1 MADPN
6 KTKDLPDSHGLIGL
20 FTRHATLAN
29 IVLVIMLC
37 AGVVAV
43 PRMRAQ
49 FFPDSVEESITVTV
63 KWDGA
68 GAEEVDRAIVQVLE
82 PSLIAVEGVES
93 SESRASEG
101 SARMSLEFEPD
112 WDMSRAVND
121 VENALATAGDLP
133 EGAEDPEVSR
143 GVWRDTVT
151 DLVITGPLS
160 PEQLGRLGD
169 ETVVRLYQ
177 QGVTRTSL
185 AGIAAPET
193 VVEVPTVSMMAHD
206 VTLSQII
213 SVISAEAATD
223 PAGDVASGAARVTTG
238 TERRTAPEIAAL
250 VIRTEEDGSQL
261 TIGDV
266 ANIRVDGGDRNRAYF
281 VGDHPAVVI
290 NIARSAAGDAIAIQK
305 KVEGVIDTMQP
316 TLPAGTSMDLVRTRS
331 DKITQRLDLLL
342 GNGILGLGLVLALLF
357 LFLNART
364 AFWVAMGIPTSMAA
378 ALAVMYFSGMTLNMI
393 SIFALIL
400 TLGIVVDDAIV
411 VGEHADFRARHLGE
425 VPVVA
430 AERGARRMAAPVF
443 ASTLTTVIA
452 FAGLTVIGGRMG
464 NMIVDIPYTVIA
476 VLLASLIECFLI
488 LPNHMSHALAHSAD
502 QKWYDWPSR
511 KVNAGL
517 DWFRSRAMKPFTR
530 AVVKLR
536 YPVIAAAIALL
547 AWQVSFVMGGKVQW
561 RFFNPPEQSTVNG
574 AFSMVEGATRA
585 DTTEMMRTMQ
595 VTIDRVAKEFE
606 DEYGVNPVEYAIA
619 QIGGAS
625 GRSLASADTKDTD
638 LLGSI
643 SIEVIDPDYR
653 PYSSFDFVAR
663 LQQEMPRLP
672 LVEEISF
679 RRFRAGGADDGI
691 AVQFSGA
698 QTRALKDAAED
709 FKTALAQFP
718 EVSAVED
725 NLAYDKQELTLD
737 LTPQGEA
744 LGFDIASLGSE
755 LRARLNGTEA
765 ASFPD
770 GVRSAT
776 IRVELPPAELAAD
789 FIDRMQLRT
798 PAGQWVPLADI
809 VSVRSQTGFSTI
821 RREDGVRQV
830 SVTGDV
836 SEDDPARA
844 NEISRQIEDVI
855 LPRIS
860 EERGV
865 AWVLSGQAQQ
875 ERDFMSDALIGLS
888 MCLIGIYIVLAW
900 IFASWTRPI
909 VVMSVIP
916 FGAVGA
922 IWGHYIWQMPMSMF
936 AVVGGIGMIG
946 IIINDAIVLISTVD
960 EYAEKRGIV
969 PAIVDAV
976 SDRLRPVLLT
986 TATTVLGLAPLLYEQ
1001 SSSAL
1006 FLKSTVITLVYGLG
1020 FGMVI
1025 VLIVV
1030 PAMLAIQLDFGRQ
1043 ITAVRHGTRVLRLRG
1058 ILAGVAALLAVGF
1071 VITLGRAM
1079 LDGGALMPAF
1089 GGFALISAMIVIGAG
1104 IVAPRLLRGHI
1115 RHVGPPEA

>member
-1 MADPN
+1 
-6 KTKDLPDSHGLIGL
+6 
-20 FTRHATLAN
+20 
-29 IVLVIMLC
+29 
-37 AGVVAV
+37 
-43 PRMRAQ
+43 
-49 FFPDSVEESITVTV
+49 
-63 KWDGA
+63 
-68 GAEEVDRAIVQVLE
+68 
-82 PSLIAVEGVES
+82 
-93 SESRASEG
+93 
-101 SARMSLEFEPD
+101 
-112 WDMSRAVND
+112 
-121 VENALATAGDLP
+121 
-133 EGAEDPEVSR
+133 
-143 GVWRDTVT
+143 
-151 DLVITGPLS
+151 
-160 PEQLGRLGD
+160 
-169 ETVVRLYQ
+169 
-177 QGVTRTSL
+177 
-185 AGIAAPET
+185 
-193 VVEVPTVSMMAHD
+193 
-206 VTLSQII
+206 
-213 SVISAEAATD
+213 
-223 PAGDVASGAARVTTG
+223 
-238 TERRTAPEIAAL
+238 
-250 VIRTEEDGSQL
+250 
-261 TIGDV
+261 
-266 ANIRVDGGDRNRAYF
+266 
-281 VGDHPAVVI
+281 
-290 NIARSAAGDAIAIQK
+290 
-305 KVEGVIDTMQP
+305 
-316 TLPAGTSMDLVRTRS
+316 
-331 DKITQRLDLLL
+331 
-342 GNGILGLGLVLALLF
+342 
-357 LFLNART
+357 
-364 AFWVAMGIPTSMAA
+364 
-378 ALAVMYFSGMTLNMI
+378 
-393 SIFALIL
+393 
-400 TLGIVVDDAIV
+400 
-411 VGEHADFRARHLGE
+411 
-425 VPVVA
+425 
-430 AERGARRMAAPVF
+430 
-443 ASTLTTVIA
+443 
-452 FAGLTVIGGRMG
+452 
-464 NMIVDIPYTVIA
+464 
-476 VLLASLIECFLI
+476 
-488 LPNHMSHALAHSAD
+488 
-502 QKWYDWPSR
+502 
-511 KVNAGL
+511 
-517 DWFRSRAMKPFTR
+517 
-530 AVVKLR
+530 
-536 YPVIAAAIALL
+536 
-547 AWQVSFVMGGKVQW
+547 
-561 RFFNPPEQSTVNG
+561 
-574 AFSMVEGATRA
+574 
-585 DTTEMMRTMQ
+585 
-595 VTIDRVAKEFE
+595 
-606 DEYGVNPVEYAIA
+606 
-619 QIGGAS
+619 
-625 GRSLASADTKDTD
+625 
-638 LLGSI
+638 
-643 SIEVIDPDYR
+643 
-653 PYSSFDFVAR
+653 
-663 LQQEMPRLP
+663 
-672 LVEEISF
+672 

-1043 ITAVRHGTRVLRLRG
+1043 ITAVRLGTRVLRLRG

-1071 VITLGRAM
+1071 VITLGRTM

>member
-1 MADPN
+1 MRSDLDPRE
-6 KTKDLPDSHGLIGL
+6 LPPARGLIGL

-29 IVLVIMLC
+29 IVLVVMIC
-37 AGVVAV
+37 AGLVAL

-49 FFPDSVEESITVTV
+49 FFPDSVEESITVSV

-82 PSLIAVEGVES
+82 PSLISVEGVEAS
-93 SESRASEG
+93 DSRASEG
-101 SARMSLEFEPD
+101 SARISLDFEPG

-121 VENALATAGDLP
+121 VENALASAGDLP
-133 EGAEDPEVSR
+133 EGAEDPEVAR
-143 GVWRDTVT
+143 GVWRETVT
-151 DLVITGPLS
+151 DMVITGPLS

-169 ETVVRLYQ
+169 EAVVRLYQ

-206 VTLSQII
+206 VTLTQII
-213 SVISAEAATD
+213 DVISAEANTD
-223 PAGDVASGAARVTTG
+223 PAGEVAGGATRVRTG
-238 TERRTAPEIAAL
+238 EERRSAPEIENL
-250 VIRTEEDGSQL
+250 VIRTEPDGSQL
-261 TIGDV
+261 TVGDV
-266 ANIRVDGGDRNRAYF
+266 ANIRVEGGDRNQAYF
-281 VGDHPAVVI
+281 VGDNPAVVI
-290 NIARSAAGDAIAIQK
+290 NVARSAAGDAIAIQR
-305 KVEGVIDTMQP
+305 KVEGVIDQMQP
-316 TLPAGTSMDLVRTRS
+316 TLPSGTSMDLVRTRS
-331 DKITQRLDLLL
+331 DAITQRLDLLV
-342 GNGILGLGLVLALLF
+342 GNGVLGLGLVLVLLF

-378 ALAVMYFSGMTLNMI
+378 ALAVMYFTGMTLNMI

-425 VPVVA
+425 HPTLA
-430 AERGARRMAAPVF
+430 AENGARRMAAPVF

-476 VLLASLIECFLI
+476 VLAASLIECFVI
-488 LPNHMSHALAHSAD
+488 LPNHMSHALRHTSEG
-502 QKWYDWPSR
+502 KWYDWPSR
-511 KVNAGL
+511 QANRGL
-517 DWFRSRAMKPFTR
+517 DWFRRVVMKPLTR
-530 AVVKLR
+530 LIVIGR

-547 AWQVSFVMGGKVQW
+547 LWQVSFVMSGKVQW

-585 DTTEMMRTMQ
+585 DTEEMMRAMQ
-595 VTIDRVAKEFE
+595 ATVTKVAKEFE
-606 DEYGVNPVEYAIA
+606 DEYGVNPVEYALG

-625 GRSLASADTKDTD
+625 GRGLASADTKDAD

-653 PYSSFDFVAR
+653 PYSSFDFVSR
-663 LQQEMPRLP
+663 LQAETPRMP

-679 RRFRAGGADDGI
+679 RRFRSGGAGDGI
-691 AVQFSGA
+691 AVQFSGSE
-698 QTRALKDAAED
+698 TRILKEAAED
-709 FKTALAQFP
+709 LKTQLAQFP

-725 NLAYDKQELTLD
+725 NLAYDKQELILD

-744 LGFDIASLGSE
+744 LGFDIATLSRE

-776 IRVELPPAELAAD
+776 IRVELPEQELAAD
-789 FIDRMQLRT
+789 FIDRMQLRA
-798 PAGQWVPLADI
+798 PGGEWVPLADI

-844 NEISRQIEDVI
+844 NEIMARISDDI
-855 LPRIS
+855 LPRIA

-865 AWVLSGQAQQ
+865 AYTLTGQAEQ
-875 ERDFMSDALIGLS
+875 ERDFLSDAMMGLI

-922 IWGHYIWQMPMSMF
+922 IWGHYIWNLPMSMF
-936 AVVGGIGMIG
+936 AVVGGIGMVG

-960 EYAEKRGIV
+960 EYAERRGMV

-986 TATTVLGLAPLLYEQ
+986 TLTTVLGLAPLLYEQ

-1025 VLIVV
+1025 VLLVV
-1030 PAMLAIQLDFGRQ
+1030 PAVLAVQLDFGRQ
-1043 ITAVRHGTRVLRLRG
+1043 VQAVRHGVRVVRLRG
-1058 ILAGVAALLAVGF
+1058 VLAGVAALMAVGF
-1071 VITLGRAM
+1071 ALTLGRAM
-1079 LDGGALMPAF
+1079 WEGEALMPAF
-1089 GGFALISAMIVIGAG
+1089 GGFALIAAMVAMGAG
-1104 IVAPRLLRGHI
+1104 LIAPRLLRGHI
-1115 RHVGPPEA
+1115 RHRPPPEV

>member
-1 MADPN
+1 MAANLDPRE
-6 KTKDLPDSHGLIGL
+6 LPPARGLIGM

-29 IVLVIMLC
+29 IVLVVMLC
-37 AGVVAV
+37 AGLIAL

-49 FFPDSVEESITVTV
+49 FFPDSVEESVSVSVT
-63 KWDGA
+63 WEGA

-82 PSLIAVEGVES
+82 PSLIAVEGVEN

-101 SARMSLEFEPD
+101 SARISLDFEPG

-133 EGAEDPEVSR
+133 EGAEEPEVNR

-160 PEQLGRLGD
+160 TEQLGRLGD
-169 ETVVRLYQ
+169 EAVVRLYQ
-177 QGVTRTSL
+177 QGVTRTAL

-206 VTLSQII
+206 VTLTQII
-213 SVISAEAATD
+213 NVIAAEAATD
-223 PAGDVASGAARVTTG
+223 PAGDVAGGATRVTTG
-238 TERRTAPEIAAL
+238 EERRSAPEIAAL
-250 VIRTEEDGSQL
+250 VIRTEPDGSQL
-261 TIGDV
+261 TVGDV
-266 ANIRVDGGDRNRAYF
+266 ARIHVAGGDRNKAYF

-290 NIARSAAGDAIAIQK
+290 NVARSAAGDAIAIQK
-305 KVEGVIDTMQP
+305 KVQAVVSQMEP
-316 TLPAGTSMDLVRTRS
+316 TLPAGTTMDLVRTRS
-331 DKITQRLDLLL
+331 DRITQRLDLLVN
-342 GNGILGLGLVLALLF
+342 NGVLGLGLVLALLF

-425 VPVVA
+425 HPTLA
-430 AERGARRMAAPVF
+430 AENGARRMAAPVF

-476 VLLASLIECFLI
+476 VLLASLVECFVI
-488 LPNHMSHALAHSAD
+488 LPNHMSHALRHTSEG
-502 QKWYDWPSR
+502 KWYDWPSR
-511 KVNAGL
+511 QVNRGL
-517 DWFRSRAMKPFTR
+517 DWFRRKVMKPLTR
-530 AVVKLR
+530 AIVTAR

-547 AWQVSFVMGGKVQW
+547 LWQVSFVMSGKVQW

-574 AFSMVEGATRA
+574 SFSMVEGATRA
-585 DTTEMMRTMQ
+585 DTEAMMRAMQ
-595 VTIDRVAKEFE
+595 ATVTRVAKEFE

-625 GRSLASADTKDTD
+625 GRALASADTKGTD

-653 PYSSFDFVAR
+653 PYSSFDFVSR
-663 LQQEMPRLP
+663 LQQETPRLP

-679 RRFRAGGADDGI
+679 RRFSMGGAGDGI

-698 QTRALKDAAED
+698 ETRVLKEAAED
-709 FKTALAQFP
+709 LKTALAQFP

-725 NLAYDKQELTLD
+725 NLAYDKQELVLD
-737 LTPQGEA
+737 LTPQGDA
-744 LGFDIASLGSE
+744 LGFDIATLGRE

-776 IRVELPPAELAAD
+776 IRVELPPEELAAD

-844 NEISRQIEDVI
+844 NAILTQVETEI
-855 LPRIS
+855 LPRIA

-865 AWVLSGQAQQ
+865 AYVMSGQAEQ
-875 ERDFMSDALIGLS
+875 ERDFMSDATVGLS
-888 MCLIGIYIVLAW
+888 MVVIGIYIVLAW
-900 IFASWTRPI
+900 IFASWTRPL

-922 IWGHYIWQMPMSMF
+922 IWGHYIWNLPMSMF
-936 AVVGGIGMIG
+936 AVVGGIGMVG

-960 EYAEKRGIV
+960 EYAERRGIV

-986 TATTVLGLAPLLYEQ
+986 TLTTVLGLAPLLYEQ

-1025 VLIVV
+1025 VLLVV

-1043 ITAVRHGTRVLRLRG
+1043 ITAVRHGARVVKLRG
-1058 ILAGVAALLAVGF
+1058 ILGGVAALLIVALA
-1071 VITLGRAM
+1071 ITLGRAM
-1079 LDGGALMPAF
+1079 LTGQAMMPAF
-1089 GGFALISAMIVIGAG
+1089 GGFALIATMIVLAAG
-1104 IVAPRLLRGHI
+1104 LIAPRLLRGHI
-1115 RHVGPPEA
+1115 RHMAPPEG

>member
-1 MADPN
+1 MAGP
-6 KTKDLPDSHGLIGL
+6 KDLGSIPRGRGLIGL

-37 AGVVAV
+37 AGIVAV

-49 FFPDSVEESITVTV
+49 FFPDSVEETVSVSV
-63 KWDGA
+63 KWPGA
-68 GAEEVDRAIVQVLE
+68 GAEEVDRAIIQVLE
-82 PSLIAVEGVES
+82 PSLIAVEGVEH

-101 SARMSLEFEPD
+101 SARISLDFEPG

-133 EGAEDPEVSR
+133 EGAEAPEVQR

-160 PEQLGRLGD
+160 VEQLGRLGD
-169 ETVVRLYQ
+169 EAVTRLYQ

-193 VVEVPTVSMMAHD
+193 VVEVSTVSMMAHD
-206 VTLSQII
+206 VTLTQII
-213 SVISAEAATD
+213 DVISAAASTD
-223 PAGDVASGAARVTTG
+223 PAGDVAGGATRVTTG
-238 TERRTAPEIAAL
+238 EERRSAPEIASL
-250 VIRTEEDGSQL
+250 VIRTEPDGSQL
-261 TIGDV
+261 TVGDV
-266 ANIRVDGGDRNRAYF
+266 ATIRVEGGNRDRAYF
-281 VGDHPAVVI
+281 VGDNPAVVI
-290 NIARSAAGDAIAIQK
+290 NVARSAAGDAIAIQK
-305 KVEGVIDTMQP
+305 KVESVIATMQP
-316 TLPAGTSMDLVRTRS
+316 TLPAGTTMDLVRTRS
-331 DKITQRLDLLL
+331 DRITQRLDLLL
-342 GNGILGLGLVLALLF
+342 NNGVLGLALVLGLLF

-425 VPVVA
+425 HPVIA
-430 AERGARRMAAPVF
+430 SERGARRMAAPVF

-452 FAGLTVIGGRMG
+452 FAGLTMIGGRMG
-464 NMIVDIPYTVIA
+464 SMILDIPYTVIA
-476 VLLASLIECFLI
+476 VLAASLVECFLI
-488 LPNHMSHALAHSAD
+488 LPNHMSHALRHTSEG
-502 QKWYDWPSR
+502 KWYDWPSR
-511 KVNAGL
+511 KVNEGL
-517 DWFRSRAMKPFTR
+517 AWFRRVVMKPLTR
-530 AVVKLR
+530 AVVAAR

-547 AWQVSFVMGGKVQW
+547 FWQVSFVLSGKVQW
-561 RFFNPPEQSTVNG
+561 RFFSPPEQSTVSG
-574 AFSMVEGATRA
+574 SFAMVEGATRA
-585 DTTEMMRTMQ
+585 DTLEMMRAMQ
-595 VTIDRVAKEFE
+595 ATVTKVAKEFE

-625 GRSLASADTKDTD
+625 GRGLASADTKDAD

-643 SIEVIDPDYR
+643 SVEVIDPDYR
-653 PYSSFDFVAR
+653 PYSSFEFVSR
-663 LQQEMPRLP
+663 LQKEMPHLP

-679 RRFRAGGADDGI
+679 RRYSAGGAGDGI
-691 AVQFSGA
+691 DVQFSGA
-698 QTRALKDAAED
+698 ETRVLKEAAED
-709 FKTALAQFP
+709 LKTALAQFP

-725 NLAYDKQELTLD
+725 NLAYDKREMILD

-744 LGFDIASLGSE
+744 LGFDIATLGRE

-770 GVRSAT
+770 GVRTAT
-776 IRVELPPAELAAD
+776 IQVELPKDELAAD
-789 FIDRMQLRT
+789 FIDRMQLRS
-798 PAGQWVPLADI
+798 PSGKWVPLADI
-809 VSVRSQTGFSTI
+809 VAVRSQTGFSTI

-830 SVTGDV
+830 AVTGDI

-844 NEISRQIEDVI
+844 NQITAQIEKEI
-855 LPRIS
+855 LPRIA

-865 AWVLSGQAQQ
+865 SFQLAGQAEQ
-875 ERDFMSDALIGLS
+875 ERDFLSDALVGLV
-888 MCLIGIYIVLAW
+888 MCLVGIFIVLAW
-900 IFASWTRPI
+900 IFASWTRPL

-922 IWGHYIWQMPMSMF
+922 IWGHYIWDMPLSMF
-936 AVVGGIGMIG
+936 SVVGAIGMVG

-960 EYAEKRGIV
+960 EYAEKRGLV

-986 TATTVLGLAPLLYEQ
+986 TLTTVLGLAPLLYEQ

-1006 FLKSTVITLVYGLG
+1006 FLKPTVITLVYGLG

-1025 VLIVV
+1025 VLLVV
-1030 PAMLAIQLDFGRQ
+1030 PAVLAIQLDFGRQ
-1043 ITAVRHGTRVLRLRG
+1043 IRAVRHGARVVRLRG
-1058 ILAGVAALLAVGF
+1058 VLAGVALLLTGGFAV
-1071 VITLGRAM
+1071 TLGRAM
-1079 LDGGALMPAF
+1079 VEGGALLPAF
-1089 GGFALISAMIVIGAG
+1089 GAFALISALIVGLAG
-1104 IVAPRLLRGHI
+1104 VLAPRLLRGHV
-1115 RHVGPPEA
+1115 RHIAPPDA

>member
-1 MADPN
+1 MAGPN
-6 KTKDLPDSHGLIGL
+6 KFKDLPESRGLIGL

-29 IVLVIMLC
+29 IVLVVMLC
-37 AGVVAV
+37 AGIVAV

-49 FFPDSVEESITVTV
+49 FFPDSVEESITVSV
-63 KWDGA
+63 QWDGA

-101 SARMSLEFEPD
+101 SARISLEFEPD

-133 EGAEDPEVSR
+133 EGSEDPEVAR

-238 TERRTAPEIAAL
+238 TERRSAPEISAL
-250 VIRTEEDGSQL
+250 VIRTEDDGSQL
-261 TIGDV
+261 TVGDV

-342 GNGILGLGLVLALLF
+342 NNGILGLGLVLALLF

-425 VPVVA
+425 APVVA

-517 DWFRSRAMKPFTR
+517 DWFRARAMKPFTR

-547 AWQVSFVMGGKVQW
+547 AWQVSFVMAGKVQW

-663 LQQEMPRLP
+663 LQDEMPRLP

-679 RRFRAGGADDGI
+679 RRFRAGGADDGV
-691 AVQFSGA
+691 AVQFTGA
-698 QTRALKDAAED
+698 QTRELKDAAED

-744 LGFDIASLGSE
+744 LGFDIATLGNE

-776 IRVELPPAELAAD
+776 IRVELPPEELAAD

-798 PAGQWVPLADI
+798 PAGKWVPLADI

-830 SVTGDV
+830 SVTGDI

-844 NEISRQIEDVI
+844 NEVTRQIEDVI

-865 AWVLSGQAQQ
+865 AWVVSGQAQQ
-875 ERDFMSDALIGLS
+875 ERDFMSDALIGLI

-960 EYAEKRGIV
+960 EYAEKRGLV

-986 TATTVLGLAPLLYEQ
+986 TLTTVLGLAPLLYEQ

-1006 FLKSTVITLVYGLG
+1006 FLKSTVITLVYGLA

-1043 ITAVRHGTRVLRLRG
+1043 ITAVRHGARVLRLRG
-1058 ILAGVAALLAVGF
+1058 VLAGVAALLLVGF
-1071 VITLGRAM
+1071 AITLGRAM
-1079 LDGGALMPAF
+1079 LAGASLMPAF

-1104 IVAPRLLRGHI
+1104 IIAPRLLRGHI
-1115 RHVGPPEA
+1115 RHVAPPEA

>member
-37 AGVVAV
+37 AGIVAV

-331 DKITQRLDLLL
+331 DLITQRLDLLL

-425 VPVVA
+425 LPVVA

-502 QKWYDWPSR
+502 EKWYDWPSR

-517 DWFRSRAMKPFTR
+517 DWFRGRVMKPLTR

-547 AWQVSFVMGGKVQW
+547 AWQVSFVIGGKVQW

-574 AFSMVEGATRA
+574 AFSMVEGAKRA
-585 DTTEMMRTMQ
+585 DTVEMMRTMQ

-698 QTRALKDAAED
+698 QTRALKDAAE
-709 FKTALAQFP
+709 
-718 EVSAVED
+718 
-725 NLAYDKQELTLD
+725 
-737 LTPQGEA
+737 
-744 LGFDIASLGSE
+744 
-755 LRARLNGTEA
+755 
-765 ASFPD
+765 
-770 GVRSAT
+770 
-776 IRVELPPAELAAD
+776 
-789 FIDRMQLRT
+789 
-798 PAGQWVPLADI
+798 
-809 VSVRSQTGFSTI
+809 
-821 RREDGVRQV
+821 
-830 SVTGDV
+830 
-836 SEDDPARA
+836 
-844 NEISRQIEDVI
+844 
-855 LPRIS
+855 
-860 EERGV
+860 
-865 AWVLSGQAQQ
+865 
-875 ERDFMSDALIGLS
+875 
-888 MCLIGIYIVLAW
+888 
-900 IFASWTRPI
+900 
-909 VVMSVIP
+909 
-916 FGAVGA
+916 
-922 IWGHYIWQMPMSMF
+922 
-936 AVVGGIGMIG
+936 
-946 IIINDAIVLISTVD
+946 
-960 EYAEKRGIV
+960 
-969 PAIVDAV
+969 
-976 SDRLRPVLLT
+976 
-986 TATTVLGLAPLLYEQ
+986 
-1001 SSSAL
+1001 
-1006 FLKSTVITLVYGLG
+1006 
-1020 FGMVI
+1020 
-1025 VLIVV
+1025 
-1030 PAMLAIQLDFGRQ
+1030 
-1043 ITAVRHGTRVLRLRG
+1043 
-1058 ILAGVAALLAVGF
+1058 
-1071 VITLGRAM
+1071 
-1079 LDGGALMPAF
+1079 
-1089 GGFALISAMIVIGAG
+1089 
-1104 IVAPRLLRGHI
+1104 
-1115 RHVGPPEA
+1115 